1 MPGEGVEPTR
11 LAAEDLKS
19 SASAIPPPG
28 QLRRRPES
36 NRRISLLQRDA
47 LPLGYGAIL
56 ELGFY
61 HFNPLK
67 ALFQP

>member
-28 QLRRRPES
+28 LVLVTS
-36 NRRISLLQRDA
+36 HSRIVTS
-47 LPLGYGAIL
+47 
-56 ELGFY
+56 
-61 HFNPLK
+61 
-67 ALFQP
+67 